1 MKSMPNLESLYCR
14 SKTRGG
20 EAVVL
25 LLLGDHE
32 PPLEVWGG
40 MPRFQGYT
48 FSPVAGE
55 T

>member
-1 MKSMPNLESLYCR
+1 MRSMTKLESLYCR
-14 SKTRGG
+14 PKTRGG

-48 FSPVAGE
+48 FSPVARK

>member
-1 MKSMPNLESLYCR
+1 MRSMTKLESLYCR

-32 PPLEVWGG
+32 PPLEGG
-40 MPRFQGYT
+40 LGWNAEVPRVHF
-48 FSPVAGE
+48 
-55 T
+55 